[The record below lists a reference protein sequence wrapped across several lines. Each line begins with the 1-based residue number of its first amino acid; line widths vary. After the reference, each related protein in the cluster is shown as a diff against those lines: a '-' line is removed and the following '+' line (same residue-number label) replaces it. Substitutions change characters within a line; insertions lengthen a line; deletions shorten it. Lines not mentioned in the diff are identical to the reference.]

1 MVKHD
6 MRKMIRDNL
15 DDPKGARWSDEIVDL
30 FTGATLDSM
39 WNELFQIDPY
49 LTNQVDTLTSLTSP
63 GYIDKRKTST
73 GDLSQRLYRIKSVIR
88 NGREITESNARNFVL
103 ENNVLMAGQTPAY
116 FHLGD
121 RIYITPLN
129 TVDDVE
135 VSYSFRPAAF
145 VDLGDNQ
152 DVVWPDGYD
161 LAPIYETTGRLL
173 AKGAAEDNQGYLV
186 LADGEF
192 GRLKAGVQR
201 KSIGPIMIQNMDTDL
216 SWGGT

>member
-15 DDPKGARWSDEIVDL
+15 DDPKEARWSNEIVDL

-73 GDLSQRLYRIKSVIR
+73 GDLTQRLYRIKSIIR

-145 VDLGDNQ
+145 VDLDDTT
-152 DVVWPDGYD
+152 DVVWPDVYD
-161 LAPIYETTGRLL
+161 L
-173 AKGAAEDNQGYLV
+173 
-186 LADGEF
+186 
-192 GRLKAGVQR
+192 
-201 KSIGPIMIQNMDTDL
+201 GPI
-216 SWGGT
+216 